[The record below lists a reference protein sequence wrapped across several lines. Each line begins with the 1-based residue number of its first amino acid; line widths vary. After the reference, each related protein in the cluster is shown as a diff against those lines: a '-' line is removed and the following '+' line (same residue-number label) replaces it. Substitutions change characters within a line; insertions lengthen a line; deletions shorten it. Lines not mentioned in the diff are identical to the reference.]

1 MEKAIANS
9 TPIYVDMLPTR
20 DEFFTGVCLKA
31 NEEIFLLVTFD
42 DSMGCYDGL
51 TLLKNQEIGNFR
63 YLEEE
68 ELAAIEINNWQG
80 FVAGIPVGTIN
91 SFVDFYKWIKT
102 SGKLISLFS
111 EEYNEGFFVGK
122 IQNVLKDSIEVK
134 LIDEM
139 GKWLHTEIISMNS
152 IDSVSFDS
160 HYETEILEKQDTKP
174 STNTTP
180 QKPESTGNKTTNKSA
195 PKSPPSSS
203 GKGPQKPFKKP
214 NPPKKK

>member
-1 MEKAIANS
+1 MEKASANS

-20 DEFFTGVCLKA
+20 DEFFTGICLKA

-51 TLLKNQEIGNFR
+51 TLLRNQEIGNFR

-80 FVAGIPVGTIN
+80 FVAGLPIGTIN

-102 SGKLISLFS
+102 SGKLISIFS

-122 IQNVLKDSIEVK
+122 VQNVLKDTIEIR

-139 GKWLHTEIISMNS
+139 GKWLNTEIISIDS
-152 IDSVSFDS
+152 IDSISFDS
-160 HYETEILEKQDTKP
+160 HYETEILEKQDTK
-174 STNTTP
+174 STNGAAPKKNDIKDTKTS
-180 QKPESTGNKTTNKSA
+180 QKPSQK
-195 PKSPPSSS
+195 SSS
-203 GKGPQKPFKKP
+203 NSSSKGSQKPFKKP